1 MAEGYEQAEPS
12 LEGATTGRQLSNRFE
27 LTQRIKQGR
36 GISTWLGREL
46 LTGTRLLIKTTPLST
61 LSPTARL
68 RLEHEAAVLRT
79 LHSPYLVPIL
89 HAGTSGELLY
99 LVTPFVPGVSLQ
111 ERLASGTL
119 SVPETL
125 VVGQCLL
132 AALAEAHGHGIIHR
146 DVKPSNIIV
155 EGRPTLTRATLVD
168 FSLARSERLDP
179 SLRDLPV
186 GTARYLSPE
195 QAGLLNR
202 PVEATSDLYAV
213 GAVLFEA
220 LAGHPA
226 FDGATVG
233 EVLRQHLAARPRLR
247 SIGVEV
253 PRALE
258 EIVARL
264 LQTDPQDRYQSAE
277 SAREDLQ
284 ALEEA
289 LARGEQD
296 PELVTGAHDMRHSL
310 TEPSFVGRHE
320 ELSVL
325 ERELERTRTE
335 PGRLVVVE
343 AESGGGKSRLLE
355 EFATRARQHRTWVLQ
370 GQAVAQAAQRPFQV
384 LADVANG
391 IAAVGREFPAMA
403 ERLRERVGDHAGAV
417 CTVLPQLEP
426 VLRPASKEVLGPET
440 HGESRSI
447 AALTLLLGSL
457 GTEAE
462 PTLVLL
468 DDCQWADELTLKV
481 LEGWQQGRKGA
492 SGHVLLVVS
501 FRSEEAGAGHVLRRL
516 KADTHQRL
524 AAFSATDLTRM
535 LESMAGTLPR
545 EATELVVRLS
555 EGNPFMASAVL
566 HGLVEDGALVP
577 GPGGWQVQPE
587 AMAHVRSSR
596 QAASFL
602 VRRLKLLPPEAQ
614 RVLSVGAVLGKRF
627 DLERVADLSGM
638 PREQVSAALVE
649 PRRRH
654 MLWEGAGGRYT
665 FVHDKLREALLG
677 LLRPE
682 ERRELH
688 RLAARTSAANPAAD
702 PFELAYHFDAAGE
715 YTQALPHALVAAER
729 ARQQFA
735 LESAELN
742 YRIAERGASGADP
755 NVRFRIASGL
765 GDVLML
771 RGRYDAAQQQFE
783 RAQSL
788 AHDRLDRSRLWG
800 KLGELAFKR
809 GNPVES
815 NAAIER
821 GLELLGRPVPR
832 SKLGFSLRALW
843 EVLVQT
849 GHTLLPRL
857 TQARR
862 SLAHAEED
870 LLAVHFYNRLTY
882 GYWYSGGP
890 TAALWANLR
899 DMNTAERYPPTPG
912 LAQAYSTHSPIM
924 TVIPWVSR
932 AYDYVE
938 RSLEM
943 RRQQGDV
950 WGQGQSLHFY
960 ALALYADGRFEECIQ
975 TCREAMRLLERTGDQ
990 WEVNNAH
997 YQLAMGLYR
1006 LGRLKEALEAS
1017 QRLHTAAVAIGDRY
1031 SARLSL
1037 EVWGK
1042 ASGGRIPRGLVER
1055 EMAEPGKETQT
1066 HAGLLMAEAVRKI
1079 REHDLEGAVATME
1092 EADQLVT
1099 QAHLRH
1105 EYVSPVTPWLL
1116 TTLRLRAESVS
1127 ALAPG
1132 VRARLLKEAEHVARR
1147 AHGVARTYR
1156 NNLAHVLRERG
1167 LLAALA
1173 GDPRRARRFLEQ
1185 SLRQAQSL
1193 KMRQE
1198 CAQTLLARGQVGL
1211 ALGWPGAAHDVEK
1224 ATRELQE
1231 MEHGLVTEV
1240 QEPGTGLAHPG
1251 TLSLVDRFPKV
1262 LDAGRRIASALTR
1275 ESVVEAVRQS
1285 MLELLRAEHCVVMD
1299 PVALRPEEELAAAG
1313 VGHTALRRA
1322 LEQGRPAVMGQGM
1335 PGGVSESLELLG
1347 VRSLLCAPIQ
1357 VRGKTVACVCVSHRQ
1372 VGELFGE
1379 DEERLASFV
1388 CILAGAALE
1397 NAEGFERMAALSEE
1411 RGRLYREEQEA
1422 VRRRDDFLSIAA
1434 HELKTP
1440 LTSLQLHLQGLM
1452 SQVRQSPGRVTPERL
1467 STKLESANHQTQR
1480 LGKLVNELLDISRI
1494 AQGQLLGPLEP
1505 VDLVQVV
1512 RGVVERS
1519 REALSRA
1526 DCALQLH
1533 TVPQLVG
1540 HWDSLRLE
1548 QVVTNLLTNALKY
1561 GAGKPIEVTV
1571 EGDSTHARLRV
1582 RDQGI
1587 GIAEEDAARIFE
1599 RFERAVSVQHYGGF
1613 GIGLWIVREIVQ
1625 ALGGT
1630 IEVRSAPGQ
1639 GATFLVTLPLK
1650 GPAEPARPPEG
1661 GGQDDGPT
1669 SG

>member
-46 LTGTRLLIKTTPLST
+46 LTGTRLLIKTTSLSS
-61 LSPTARL
+61 LAPTARH
-68 RLEHEAAVLRT
+68 RLEHEASVLRT

-89 HAGTSGELLY
+89 HAGTSGDLLY

-155 EGRPTLTRATLVD
+155 SGRPTLTRATLVD

-202 PVEATSDLYAV
+202 PVEATADLYAV

-247 SIGVEV
+247 SMGVEV

-289 LARGEQD
+289 LARGEQE

-320 ELSVL
+320 ELGLL

-355 EFATRARQHRTWVLQ
+355 EFSTRARQHRTWVLH
-370 GQAVAQAAQRPFQV
+370 GQAAAQAAHRPFQV
-384 LADVANG
+384 LADVATG
-391 IAAVGREFPAMA
+391 IAAAAAENPAVGQLLRQ
-403 ERLRERVGDHAGAV
+403 RLGDHTGAV
-417 CTVLPQLEP
+417 CTVLPQLQP
-426 VLRPASKEVLGPET
+426 VLGSASKEELGPET

-447 AALTLLLGSL
+447 AALTVLLGAL
-457 GTEAE
+457 GTETE

-468 DDCQWADELTLKV
+468 DDCQWADELTLKA
-481 LEGWQQGRKGA
+481 LESWQQARKDVQ
-492 SGHVLLVVS
+492 GHVLLVVA
-501 FRSEEAGAGHVLRRL
+501 FRSEEAAAGHVLRRL
-516 KADTHQRL
+516 KADTHLRL
-524 AAFSATDLTRM
+524 PTFSALDLTRM

-577 GPGGWQVQPE
+577 GPRGWVVQPE

-602 VRRLKLLPPEAQ
+602 VRRLKLLPTEAQ
-614 RVLSVGAVLGKRF
+614 RVLSVGAVLGKSF
-627 DLERVADLSGM
+627 DLERVAALSGT
-638 PREQVSAALVE
+638 PREQVVAALVE
-649 PRRRH
+649 PQRRH

-665 FVHDKLREALLG
+665 FVHDKLREALLN

-688 RLAARTSAANPAAD
+688 RLTAHALAHTPSAD

-715 YTQALPHALVAAER
+715 YAQALPHALVAAEH
-729 ARQQFA
+729 ARNQFA

-742 YRIAERGASGADP
+742 YAIAERGATDAEP
-755 NVRFRIASGL
+755 RVRFRIAAGL

-783 RAQSL
+783 YAQTL
-788 AHDRLDRSRLWG
+788 AEDRLERASLWE

-809 GNPVES
+809 GNADEACV
-815 NAAIER
+815 A
-821 GLELLGRPVPR
+821 LEQGILLLGRWIPGNSAVR
-832 SKLGFSLRALW
+832 ALGALW
-843 EVLVQT
+843 EVGVQAA
-849 GHTLLPRL
+849 HTLLPHKLLGRH
-857 TQARR
+857 
-862 SLAHAEED
+862 SLGGDNEED
-870 LLAVHFYNRLTY
+870 LLAIHLYSRLAY
-882 GYWYSGGP
+882 GYWYGRGR
-890 TAALWANLR
+890 AAVLWAHLRELNL
-899 DMNTAERYPPTPG
+899 AESYEPTPE
-912 LAQAYSTHSPIM
+912 LAQAWSEHSPVA
-924 TVIPWVSR
+924 TVLPWFRR
-932 AYDYVE
+932 AYVYAE
-938 RSLEM
+938 KSLAL
-943 RRQQGDV
+943 RRKLGDV

-960 ALALYADGRFEECIQ
+960 ALAHYGTGRFEDCIRHS
-975 TCREAMRLLERTGDQ
+975 TEAMRLLDRTGDR
-990 WEVNNAH
+990 WERNNAH
-997 YQLAMGLYR
+997 YHVAMSLYR
-1006 LGRLKEALEAS
+1006 LGRLSEALESAR
-1017 QRLHTAAVAIGDRY
+1017 RLHDAALAIGDRY
-1031 SARLSL
+1031 AVRLSL

-1042 ASGGRIPRGLVER
+1042 ASGGRLPHSLLE
-1055 EMAEPGKETQT
+1055 AELDNPSADGQT
-1066 HAGLLMAEAVRKI
+1066 RAGVLMAEAI
-1079 REHDLEGAVATME
+1079 RQLREGDAEGAVRTLE
-1092 EADQLVT
+1092 LADQVVR
-1099 QAHLRH
+1099 QKHLRQ
-1105 EYVSPVTPWLL
+1105 EYVAPVPAWLA
-1116 TTLRLRAESVS
+1116 TALRHQAESVS
-1127 ALAPG
+1127 PLAPDR
-1132 VRARLLKEAEHVARR
+1132 RAALLRKADAVARR
-1147 AHGVARTYR
+1147 AHTVARSYR
-1156 NNLAHVLRERG
+1156 NNLAHALRERG

-1173 GDPRRARRFLEQ
+1173 GKPRRARRFLEQ
-1185 SLRQAQSL
+1185 SLRLAEQL

-1198 CAQTLLARGQVGL
+1198 HALTLQARGQVGQ
-1211 ALGWPGAAHDVEK
+1211 ALGWPGADEDVEK

-1231 MEHGLVTEV
+1231 MEQGLEEQT
-1240 QEPGTGLAHPG
+1240 PGTEQAHPG

-1262 LDAGRRIASALTR
+1262 LDAGRRIASAITR
-1275 ESVVEAVRQS
+1275 ESVMEAVRQS

-1299 PVALRPEEELAAAG
+1299 PVALLPEEELAAAG
-1313 VGHTALRRA
+1313 VARTALARA
-1322 LEQGRPAVMGQGM
+1322 LETGRPAVMGQGM

-1440 LTSLQLHLQGLM
+1440 LTSLQLHLQGLL
-1452 SQVRQSPGRVTPERL
+1452 SQARQSPGRLSPERL
-1467 STKLESANHQTQR
+1467 SAKLESANHQTQR
-1480 LGKLVNELLDISRI
+1480 LGRLVNELLDISRI
-1494 AQGQLLGPLEP
+1494 AQGQLLGSLEE

-1526 DCALQLH
+1526 DCTLRFH
-1533 TVPQLVG
+1533 TLPQLVG
-1540 HWDSLRLE
+1540 RWDALRLE

-1571 EGDSTHARLRV
+1571 EGDDTHARLCV
-1582 RDQGI
+1582 RDEGI
-1587 GIAEEDAARIFE
+1587 GIAEEDTARIFE

-1630 IEVRSAPGQ
+1630 IEVRSTPGQ
-1639 GATFLVTLPLK
+1639 GATFTVTLPRQS
-1650 GPAEPARPPEG
+1650 PAR
-1661 GGQDDGPT
+1661 QDGDVTDG
-1669 SG
+1669 